1 MVRGKKTPDPLEQ
14 LGKDLAADH
23 TTAKNIADTVAAG
36 AIEGAGAVMDAG
48 GDANQTAAGAIGGA
62 AAATAE
68 ALEVESGSVKIN
80 GDVKVDGVVAGAIP
94 ANEDPPESDEADEN
108 GVDEAYQRRMDRLVR
123 IVEEAEFE
131 SGTAVGDIRDVLREL
146 FKARDKAYHLLDANE
161 RRTLDDQLTKVA
173 QLVVRRV
180 VLIIAEEESVT
191 LQGTMLDALSVKGE
205 TLEVKLKVEHVDKD
219 VLMDAYNLAGQRVVV
234 VSASDKRFLGA
245 RRPNDPGERQVEIP
259 FADAQF
265 AEDKP
270 PAAPSDDKD
279 LAGEDGTAESSED
292 LDAEASDPDAADW
305 IVYDAEGEVWLAAAS
320 EDDPWTDDAEK
331 AMRFTLQEAKDECES
346 HGEGMVVQR
355 SPLAVT
361 PPAEPAQAETEQ
373 GDEG

>member
-1 MVRGKKTPDPLEQ
+1 VVRGKRAADPLEQ
-14 LGKDLAADH
+14 LGKELAADH
-23 TTAKNIADTVAAG
+23 TTAKNIAAETADTVAAG
-36 AIEGAGAVMDAG
+36 AIEGAGAVAAAG
-48 GDANQTAAGAIGGA
+48 GDADQTAADAIGGA

-68 ALEVESGSVKIN
+68 VVEAAN
-80 GDVKVDGVVAGAIP
+80 EEP
-94 ANEDPPESDEADEN
+94 ANADNEDEVS
-108 GVDEAYQRRMDRLVR
+108 EAYQRRMDRLVR

-205 TLEVKLKVEHVDKD
+205 TLEVKFKVEHVDKD

-234 VSASDKRFLGA
+234 VSASDKRFGGA

-259 FADAQF
+259 FAEAKF

-270 PAAPSDDKD
+270 PAAAPPADDSD
-279 LAGEDGTAESSED
+279 LAGEKEAGETAED
-292 LDAEASDPDAADW
+292 LDAKASDPDAADW
-305 IVYDAEGEVWLAAAS
+305 IVYDNEGEVWLAEAS
-320 EDDPWTDDAEK
+320 EDDAWTDNAEK
-331 AMRFTLQEAKDECES
+331 AMRFTLQEAKDECIS
-346 HGEGMVVQR
+346 HGEGMIVQR
-355 SPLAVT
+355 HPNADAA
-361 PPAEPAQAETEQ
+361 PGEP
-373 GDEG
+373 DESDES